1 MNIPKAIEQAFAA
14 GIRKRGGEL
23 GACVVIRCWQSLADD
38 ASWKRPVDRQFPML
52 DIRCTPPE
60 SDDVQRTMISD
71 CSLLCATKTDDDKD
85 HSAVSAL
92 YGAVQDYC
100 DRLFAGA
107 GGDSG
112 AEAIYTEFNAELA
125 ARIAEQ
131 EFEATGTATVG
142 GITFGPPLAPY
153 DDDGVNMIGIVVRVH
168 YSRSE
173 F

>member
-23 GACVVIRCWQSLADD
+23 GAGVVIRCWQSLSDD

-52 DIRCTPPE
+52 DIRCSPPE

-71 CSLLCATKTDDDKD
+71 CSLLCATKTDDDKE

-142 GITFGPPLAPY
+142 GITFGPPLEPY

-168 YSRSE
+168 YSRSD